1 MVLVTES
8 ALQTAPPAAGSPARV
23 SHLHTFF
30 LFPFSIDRQIVRDE
44 QPEFWSDGD
53 DWIDGVDG
61 WLRGMGAKTRSRF
74 ANRVS
79 VWERDS
85 YRKFDCNSTA
95 YQDMVFFHP
104 VVRRIFFDANHPVPD
119 ETEARTLLRVYTA
132 PLPPGTR
139 LFYDSED
146 ARGRSARVQVTDLRL
161 FIFANGV
168 SVLSIGVEAFDISVE
183 EALWINEMMRKI
195 CPSSGRQQ
203 REGRLPSRAALVLE
217 KDEVEQTIVEET
229 FPSANIIGFYPPLSR
244 LVQDLLYFVNYGKRE
259 YEQLLD
265 ERMIVNSFVSLD
277 PESLPAG
284 FAESEEL
291 QRLLSL
297 FLWVD
302 RYSPKYRY
310 DKRFVKRRLR
320 KALYTRWAH
329 EGTYYGCTG
338 YSDLTFTLGARDC
351 GEHALEEGFLVHRM
365 FNTRYYLMAVVS
377 LFYRGTLLDF
387 EEKVALV
394 SKRLYEDQA
403 DGKVDEENLE
413 IAGALRGEFLHF
425 SNFWFYP
432 ELANKEEE
440 HEHFLMKCQAYGVF
454 ARKLEIE
461 EDLDKLNSF
470 LREIYQARNTLA
482 INRLA
487 MLSMITGL
495 SAVFTGFFGMNFGR
509 EFAHVIFA
517 PDNSFP
523 WIHWISLALVTIFS
537 MGAVGLGL
545 FLIIRNWE
553 DYRGI
558 LLPHL
563 ERNDGKWQWYSLRK
577 ADLREDE
584 RDEDEE

>member
-1 MVLVTES
+1 MPETIPPAVSPDNE
-8 ALQTAPPAAGSPARV
+8 TAPRV

-30 LFPFSIDRQIVRDE
+30 LFPFSIDRQIVREE
-44 QPEFWSDGD
+44 QPEFWTTHP
-53 DWIDGVDG
+53 DWIEGVDD
-61 WLRGMGAKTRSRF
+61 WLRGMGTKTRSRF

-79 VWERDS
+79 VWQRDS
-85 YRKFDCNSTA
+85 YRSFDFNSLA

-119 ETEARTLLRVYTA
+119 EAEPRTLLRVYTA
-132 PLPPGTR
+132 PLPQGTR
-139 LFYDSED
+139 LFYECED
-146 ARGRSARVQVTDLRL
+146 VRGRSARVQITDLRL

-168 SVLSIGVEAFDISVE
+168 SVLSIGVEAFDIPVE
-183 EALWINEMMRKI
+183 QALWINEMMRKI
-195 CPSSGRQQ
+195 CPSSGRQR
-203 REGRLPSRAALVLE
+203 REGRIPRRSQLILE
-217 KDEVEQTIVEET
+217 KDEQEQVIVEET
-229 FPSANIIGFYPPLSR
+229 FPSATIVGFYPPLSR

-265 ERMIVNSFVSLD
+265 ERMIVDTYASLD
-277 PESLPAG
+277 PETCPPDYAS
-284 FAESEEL
+284 SEDL
-291 QRLLSL
+291 RRLLSL

-302 RYSPKYRY
+302 RWADDFRY
-310 DKRFVKRRLR
+310 ERRFVLRRLR

-338 YSDLTFTLGARDC
+338 YSDLTLTLGARDC

-365 FNTRYYLMAVVS
+365 FNTRYYLMAVVA
-377 LFYRGTLLDF
+377 LFYRATLLDF

-394 SKRLYEDQA
+394 SKRLYKDQA
-403 DGKVDEENLE
+403 DGKIDEENLE

-425 SNFWFYP
+425 SNYWFYP

-440 HEHFLMKCQAYGVF
+440 HEHFLMKCQAYGAF
-454 ARKLEIE
+454 ARKKEIE
-461 EDLDKLNSF
+461 EDLDNLNSF

-495 SAVFTGFFGMNFGR
+495 SAVLTGFFGMNFGR
-509 EFAHVIFA
+509 EFAHFVFE
-517 PDNSFP
+517 PTSGFP
-523 WIHWISLALVTIFS
+523 LVYWFSIAMVLLFS
-537 MGAVGLGL
+537 MGAVGFGL
-545 FLIIRNWE
+545 FLIFRNWQ

-563 ERNDGKWQWYSLRK
+563 ERKDGEWQWYSLRK
-577 ADLREDE
+577 ADLREEE
-584 RDEDEE
+584 REEDEE

>member
-1 MVLVTES
+1 MPET
-8 ALQTAPPAAGSPARV
+8 TPPATPPAPELPPRV

-30 LFPFSIDRQIVRDE
+30 LFPFAIDRQIVREE
-44 QPEFWSDGD
+44 QPEFWKDQA

-79 VWERDS
+79 VWQRDS
-85 YRKFDCNSTA
+85 YRSFDSNSLA
-95 YQDMVFFHP
+95 FQDMVFFHP

-119 ETEARTLLRVYTA
+119 ETEPRTLLRVYTA
-132 PLPPGTR
+132 PLPQGTR
-139 LFYDSED
+139 LFYDCHD
-146 ARGRSARVQVTDLRL
+146 VRNRSARVQVTDLRL

-168 SVLSIGVEAFDISVE
+168 SVLSIGVEAFDIPAG
-183 EALWINEMMRKI
+183 EALWINEMMRKV
-195 CPSSGRQQ
+195 CPSSGRQA
-203 REGRLPSRAALVLE
+203 REGRIPSRAALVLE
-217 KDEVEQTIVEET
+217 KDEQEQTIVEET
-229 FPSANIIGFYPPLSR
+229 FPSATIVGFYPPLSR
-244 LVQDLLYFVNYGKRE
+244 LVQDLLYFINYGKRE

-265 ERMIVNSFVSLD
+265 ERMIVNTYVSLD
-277 PESLPAG
+277 PDSLPPGYA
-284 FAESEEL
+284 SSDDL
-291 QRLLSL
+291 RRLLSL

-302 RYSPKYRY
+302 RYSPSYRY
-310 DKRFVKRRLR
+310 DKKFVLRRLR
-320 KALYTRWAH
+320 KSLYTRWAH

-365 FNTRYYLMAVVS
+365 FNTRYYLMAMVA
-377 LFYRGTLLDF
+377 LFYRATLLDF

-403 DGKVDEENLE
+403 DGKIDEENLDV
-413 IAGALRGEFLHF
+413 AGALRGEFLHF
-425 SNFWFYP
+425 SNYWFYP

-440 HEHFLMKCQAYGVF
+440 HEHFLMKCHAYGVF

-509 EFAHVIFA
+509 EFARTVFEPTGA
-517 PDNSFP
+517 FP
-523 WIHWISLALVTIFS
+523 VVHWAALALVSLFS
-537 MGAVGLGL
+537 IGAVGFGL
-545 FLIIRNWE
+545 FLILRNWQ

-563 ERNDGKWQWYSLRK
+563 ERKDGEWQWYSLRK